1 MVIAFESVDGLV
13 SIVDGSGEHED
24 NPHTA
29 FSAQATSLEEV
40 RKELAALEGWL
51 ETMES
56 LIQHLLED
64 STNFAS
70 TMRMTTA
77 VVDEK
82 RTQEW
87 ALYGSRARY
96 TTVVLLLSASLLTT
110 LFALFFV
117 ATRK

>member
-1 MVIAFESVDGLV
+1 MDGPE
-13 SIVDGSGEHED
+13 EHE
-24 NPHTA
+24 NNLHTV
-29 FSAQATSLEEV
+29 FGAQAASREEF
-40 RKELAALEGWL
+40 RRELAALEGWL

>member
-51 ETMES
+51 EAMEV

-64 STNFAS
+64 STE
-70 TMRMTTA
+70 TEGTTRTTTV

-82 RTQEW
+82 PKQEW
-87 ALYGSRARY
+87 DLYGSRARY
-96 TTVVLLLSASLLTT
+96 TVVVLLLSASLLAT
-110 LFALFFV
+110 LFALLFV
-117 ATRK
+117 STQK